1 MKKRAEFYQNAS
13 ALNLAVVGLWILS
26 EESQGKHPSRDWTS
40 CPVLRLIFWR
50 SEVFCSIFSVIIYRR
65 FHNPWLVIGKNYS
78 NCCLHALVFVFVF
91 VLGRTSY
98 QHFLVQLSN
107 IAADFDGGLCPYF
120 VHMCYIYDH
129 VNCTSCS
136 AILYFTRFF
145 CVSTL
150 I

>member
-78 NCCLHALVFVFVF
+78 NCCLQALEFVF